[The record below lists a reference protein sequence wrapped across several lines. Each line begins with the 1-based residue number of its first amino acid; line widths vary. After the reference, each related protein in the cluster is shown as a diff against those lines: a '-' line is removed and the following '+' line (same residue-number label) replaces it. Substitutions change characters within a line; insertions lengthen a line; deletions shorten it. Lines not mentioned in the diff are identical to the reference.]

1 MKTHISSFHALW
13 WTEKKKSQTE
23 HLSQYMYLSGF
34 RDVTILNGK
43 VTKKKSHTNNMWQLF
58 LLFLFWKECH
68 TSNILKIKHIAL
80 FVTFVTF
87 FWKNST
93 CDFPKN
99 DERKMTL
106 TKWYKKSRDNNTS
119 IYLGTIGTKG
129 TSKPHLF
136 RKGIFF
142 IRCFSG
148 ISILHSRTFSKI

>member
-68 TSNILKIKHIAL
+68 TNNMLKIKHIAL

-87 FWKNST
+87 FWKNWK
-93 CDFPKN
+93 CYFIKN
-99 DERKMTL
+99 DERKMAL
-106 TKWYKKSRDNNTS
+106 TKWYKKSRNNNTG
-119 IYLGTIGTKG
+119 IYLGTIGT
-129 TSKPHLF
+129 SNPLLF
-136 RKGIFF
+136 GEGIFF
-142 IRCFSG
+142 IRHFPG
-148 ISILHSRTFSKI
+148 IKNH